1 MRVATFE
8 RAPRQPTEPIDL
20 AALGRELDLVGAG
33 IAVHHLDLGAEHVAI
48 KQRENVGIRTRALAA
63 KSGGRDEEI
72 AEGLHGCLAAG
83 DAEAHLVGD
92 ATEPA
97 ELGAVEFGLV
107 QQRRN
112 ALAAR
117 ERADDRAVFRG
128 DGIKIVGGLEAAG
141 AAHVLRHHVGIAGK
155 MFAEMSRQQPSIRV
169 VAAAYA
175 VADEERNGLAL
186 VEILNP
192 GGASGL
198 RRDGGGERGRNNA
211 DRKHRDATDRTH
223 GHRAQCLGNSCENFD
238 RKRLRRSALTSTV
251 TGNVPFSFL
260 S

>member
-1 MRVATFE
+1 
-8 RAPRQPTEPIDL
+8 
-20 AALGRELDLVGAG
+20 
-33 IAVHHLDLGAEHVAI
+33 
-48 KQRENVGIRTRALAA
+48 
-63 KSGGRDEEI
+63 
-72 AEGLHGCLAAG
+72 
-83 DAEAHLVGD
+83 
-92 ATEPA
+92 
-97 ELGAVEFGLV
+97 
-107 QQRRN
+107 
-112 ALAAR
+112 
-117 ERADDRAVFRG
+117 
-128 DGIKIVGGLEAAG
+128 
-141 AAHVLRHHVGIAGK
+141 

-251 TGNVPFSFL
+251 TGNAPFSFL